1 MQKKKKKKKGKKKEK
16 EKRKKEK
23 RKERKKRIRVS
34 ITTSWDPGNKPIK
47 NASTKLEGQSD
58 RDCECEA

>member
-1 MQKKKKKKKGKKKEK
+1 MQKKKKKKKGKKKE
-16 EKRKKEK
+16 KEK

-58 RDCECEA
+58 RDRECEA